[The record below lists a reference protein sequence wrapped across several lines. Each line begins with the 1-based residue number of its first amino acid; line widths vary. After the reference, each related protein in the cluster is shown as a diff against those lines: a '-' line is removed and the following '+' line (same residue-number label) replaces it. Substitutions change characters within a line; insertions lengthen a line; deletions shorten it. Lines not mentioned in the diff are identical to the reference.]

1 MGKRAGQRG
10 PRVSLVTRRWTLPSD
25 AGKPGQ
31 QVSVRYATSR
41 EVGRGKKQQ
50 SNQLLHKEMQTHI
63 YIYNTTSAQ
72 NAHMHTLHSLV
83 LNKTNMQV
91 ILTTRQM
98 MQS

>member
-1 MGKRAGQRG
+1 M
-10 PRVSLVTRRWTLPSD
+10 SLVTRRWTLPSD

-41 EVGRGKKQQ
+41 EVGRGKKTKQI
-50 SNQLLHKEMQTHI
+50 NYYTKKCTHTYI
-63 YIYNTTSAQ
+63 YIIYNTTSAQ

>member
-1 MGKRAGQRG
+1 MGKQAGQRG

-63 YIYNTTSAQ
+63 YIYIIQ
-72 NAHMHTLHSLV
+72 HLHKMHIC
-83 LNKTNMQV
+83 
-91 ILTTRQM
+91 ILYTV
-98 MQS
+98 

>member
-1 MGKRAGQRG
+1 MLRLEKLGGEKKPSKSIITQRNAH
-10 PRVSLVTRRWTLPSD
+10 T
-25 AGKPGQ
+25 
-31 QVSVRYATSR
+31 Y
-41 EVGRGKKQQ
+41 
-50 SNQLLHKEMQTHI
+50 I

-98 MQS
+98 VQS